1 MKREFTIDAKIE
13 IGKYTFDKLIE
24 TGYDPKVKEEVAKEY
39 GITVGTV
46 YKYLREYKER
56 ILEPKPTYEELEL
69 FKKLAKN
76 ATKSF
81 EIAEKLLIASD
92 EEITKLIDKYGKG
105 LLISKINDYIKSK
118 PEEKENIARLEYV
131 KERIEVLN
139 EIRLNS
145 RKAVR
150 DLEKAEKQ
158 SEMYL
163 NIANGSDNE
172 NKLNKIVKVI
182 REYINSEEYY
192 PNYIFQKNGIFSK
205 DLSSYIKEIR
215 DSKVPTLNRLIDT
228 YYEELQKREVA
239 FLELVND
246 VFKVIEENSPNI
258 LEFYRM
264 THMSINKFKTFL
276 KVANAHKKITG
287 FTLDFFN
294 NYFDKYIIGSYGL
307 ANLEEALKINYEYNG
322 VAITPEDIK
331 SICQELYQNQ
341 IPINKNSIIYTF
353 EEKVSS
359 KVNKR

>member
-1 MKREFTIDAKIE
+1 MKREFTVEERIKIGQVAFNKLLETNYDLSVKDE
-13 IGKYTFDKLIE
+13 IARK
-24 TGYDPKVKEEVAKEY
+24 Y
-39 GITVGTV
+39 GIVPATVQ
-46 YKYLREYKER
+46 KYIREYKER
-56 ILEPKPTYEELEL
+56 VLEPKPTYEELEL

-76 ATKSF
+76 STKSF
-81 EIAEKLLIASD
+81 EMAERLLSASD
-92 EEITKLIDKYGKG
+92 EEITKLLDKYGKS
-105 LLISKINDYIKSK
+105 LLIFKINDYIKSK
-118 PEEKENIARLEYV
+118 TEEKENIVSLEYI

-139 EIRLNS
+139 EIRLNN

-172 NKLNKIVKVI
+172 NKLNHIVKSI
-182 REYINSEEYY
+182 REYLNSEEYY
-192 PNYIFQKNGIFSK
+192 PNYIFQKNGIFSR

-215 DSKVPTLNRLIDT
+215 DSKEPTLNILIDT
-228 YYEELQKREVA
+228 YFEELQKREVA
-239 FLELVND
+239 FLELVKD
-246 VFKVIEENSPNI
+246 VYKVIEEKNHNI

-287 FTLDFFN
+287 LTLDLFN

-307 ANLEEALKINYEYNG
+307 PNLEEALKINYEYNG

-331 SICQELYQNQ
+331 SICQELYQNK

-353 EEKVSS
+353 EEKVNN